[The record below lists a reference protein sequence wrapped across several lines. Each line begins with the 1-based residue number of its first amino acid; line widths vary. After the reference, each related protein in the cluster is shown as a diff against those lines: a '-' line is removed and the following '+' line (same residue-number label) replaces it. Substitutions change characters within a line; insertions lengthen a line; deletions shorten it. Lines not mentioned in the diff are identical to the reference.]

1 MAVTVQRVRELALAL
16 PGASEKPHFH
26 LASFRTPRKMFITL
40 DEAGGRINLM
50 FDPELRDFY
59 CEQEPG
65 VFTPVPGG
73 WGRMGCTL
81 CDLQAVD
88 EATLLSAL
96 HAAHRLAEP
105 KPMRSRR

>member
-26 LASFRTPRKMFITL
+26 LAAFHTPRKTFVTL
-40 DEAGGRINLM
+40 DAAGGRINLM

-59 CEQEPG
+59 SEQEPQA
-65 VFTPVPGG
+65 FKPLPGG

-96 HAAHRLAEP
+96 QAAHRLAEP
-105 KPMRSRR
+105 KPKRSRR